1 MDIDEYISVDEA
13 SKILDYRKESIA
25 LLCRQ
30 GKFEGVKRI
39 GHQWFIPRESVENY
53 VKAPQGFAAIW
64 QRRRKAEKLE
74 AENYELSDDEISDET
89 ENMVGNKDLAGK
101 KNIELEIL
109 RCLKILI
116 KEVRKLER
124 TVAQTK

>member
-1 MDIDEYISVDEA
+1 MDIDEYISVEEA

-39 GHQWFIPRESVENY
+39 GHQWFIPRKSVETY

-74 AENYELSDDEISDET
+74 AENYDLSDDEISESSET
-89 ENMVGNKDLAGK
+89 ENEAFTGK

>member
-39 GHQWFIPRESVENY
+39 GHQWFIPRNSVENY

-64 QRRRKAEKLE
+64 KRRRETEKIE
-74 AENYELSDDEISDET
+74 AENYDLSDDEISESPET
-89 ENMVGNKDLAGK
+89 ENESFTGK
-101 KNIELEIL
+101 KNVELEIL

>member
-1 MDIDEYISVDEA
+1 MDIDEYISVEEA
-13 SKILDYRKESIA
+13 SKILAYRKESIA

-39 GHQWFIPRESVENY
+39 GHQWFIPRKSVENY

-64 QRRRKAEKLE
+64 KRRREAEKVE
-74 AENYELSDDEISDET
+74 AENYDLSDDEFSESPET
-89 ENMVGNKDLAGK
+89 ENESYTGK

-124 TVAQTK
+124 TIAQTK

>member
-13 SKILDYRKESIA
+13 SKILNYRKESIA

-39 GHQWFIPRESVENY
+39 GHQWFIPRNSVKNY

-64 QRRRKAEKLE
+64 KRRREAEKLE
-74 AENYELSDDEISDET
+74 AENYDISDDEVSESPET
-89 ENMVGNKDLAGK
+89 ENELFTGK

-124 TVAQTK
+124 TVAQTN